1 MMVHIESGTG
11 TSTVAVGTQPQVAD
25 PTAYIAD
32 PGPLGLAGFAMTTFV
47 LSVFNAGFVTTS
59 GLVAVVLPRR
69 WPGTRHAPGWPT
81 PPGSAP
87 CCRPSAGPGPAVIN
101 PHPYRRPRAWPV
113 APCFRL
119 PAEVDP

>member
-1 MMVHIESGTG
+1 MSLVSWNS
-11 TSTVAVGTQPQVAD
+11 STAAIGTQPQVAD
-25 PTAYIAD
+25 PTGYIAD
-32 PGPLGLAGFAMTTFV
+32 PGPLGLASFAMTTFV

-69 WPGTRHAPGWPT
+69 WPGTRRAPGWPT